1 MRDIYLVQPNYHSI
15 FNDQINYWLPY
26 SVGTI
31 WCYAYQNKIV
41 QDNFNL
47 KDIFFKRS
55 NIEQLVDTITN
66 SAIFAFSNYIWNWEY
81 NNRLARA
88 IKEKFPSS
96 KIIFGGP
103 QVTNRPLETGFFKKY
118 PYVDSVILGEGE
130 IGFEQ
135 ILIDLHNNKN
145 KKIYNAVRVDDLESI
160 PSPYTLG
167 FFDNILK
174 ENPTAIWSGVLETNR
189 GCPYACT
196 FCDWGSLTYSKVK
209 KFPLDRVF
217 EEIEWMGKNN
227 IDIMTLT
234 DANFGIFKERD
245 LAIAEKICQTKKM
258 YNAPN
263 NISMSYAKNSN
274 QNVVNIVELFTQHNL
289 SRGMT
294 ISFQSLD
301 DRVLESI
308 KRKNMDINR
317 AEEIFQLLEEK
328 QLNYYSE
335 LILGLP
341 EETLETWKEGL
352 IKIISKGQH
361 QCIDVHLTSM
371 LENSELNQPSQ
382 REKYDLKVVTV
393 EDVTYTIYD
402 DESNILEKTDI
413 VYSTNTLSNSELI
426 DALMFS
432 WIIVNLHNYGWTQIY
447 SRFLNNTNQISY
459 RDFYNDLVESVVKN
473 QLGIISEKYQDY
485 KNRSVLYFNN
495 NAEFIAQ
502 KYSHDLMR
510 DVQPFFYQ
518 NATMIEETIF
528 DFVKAK
534 YNIQSDILNNLKEL
548 QTHYVSSYNKVY
560 PYECQIDV
568 GILDTILLNKI
579 YKKNKVTVSVNV
591 TDSFLDQEDFLKKLI
606 TRRRN
611 GWGKTK
617 IKEKNGHSQITDKR

>member
-15 FNDQINYWLPY
+15 FNDQTNYWLPY

-55 NIEQLVDTITN
+55 NIDQLVDTITTN
-66 SAIFAFSNYIWNWEY
+66 AIFAFSNYIWNWEY
-81 NNRLARA
+81 NNALAKA
-88 IKEKFPSS
+88 IKEKFPFSR
-96 KIIFGGP
+96 IIFGGP

-118 PYVDSVILGEGE
+118 PYVDSIMLGEGE

-135 ILIDLHNNKN
+135 LLIDLHNNKT
-145 KKIYNAVRVDDLESI
+145 KKIYRASRIDNLESI
-160 PSPYTLG
+160 PSPYTSG
-167 FFDNILK
+167 FFDNIIK
-174 ENPTAIWSGVLETNR
+174 ENPNATWSSILETNR

-209 KFPLDRVF
+209 KITLDRVF

-227 IDIMTLT
+227 VDLIALT

-245 LAIAEKICQTKKM
+245 FAIAEKICQIKKT

-263 NISMSYAKNSN
+263 NISISYAKNSN
-274 QNVVNIVELFTQHNL
+274 QNVVNMVELFTHHNL

-294 ISFQSLD
+294 VSFQSLD
-301 DRVLESI
+301 DGVLDSI

-317 AEEIFQLLEEK
+317 AAEIFQLLEEK

-352 IKIISKGQH
+352 IKIISAGLH
-361 QCIDVHLTSM
+361 QCLDVFFTSM

-382 REKYDLKVVTV
+382 REKYDIKAVTV
-393 EDVTYTIYD
+393 KGVHYTIYD
-402 DESNILEKTDI
+402 DESNIPEKTDI
-413 VYSTNTLSNSELI
+413 VYSTNTLSNLELI
-426 DALMFS
+426 EAFMFS
-432 WIIVNLHNYGWTQIY
+432 WVIVNLHNYGWTQIY
-447 SRFLNNTNQISY
+447 SRFLNNSNQVSY
-459 RDFYNDLVESVVKN
+459 REFYYDLIESVVKN

-485 KNRSVLYFNN
+485 KNRSMLYFNDN
-495 NAEFIAQ
+495 EEFIKQ
-502 KYSHDLMR
+502 KYSHDLIR
-510 DVQPFFYQ
+510 DVQSFFYQ
-518 NATMIEETIF
+518 NAPNMEETIF
-528 DFVKAK
+528 NFVRNK
-534 YNIQSDILNNLKEL
+534 YDIRPDILDSLKDL
-548 QTHYVSSYNKVY
+548 QIHYVSSYNKIY
-560 PYECQIDV
+560 PYECKIDA
-568 GILDTILLNKI
+568 GILDTILFSKT
-579 YKKNKVTVSVNV
+579 YEKKEVTVTVNI
-591 TDSFLDQEDFLKKLI
+591 TESFLDQEDFLKKLI

-617 IKEKNGHSQITDKR
+617 IKEKNGSSPTNN

>member
-81 NNRLARA
+81 NNRLAKA

-103 QVTNRPLETGFFKKY
+103 QVTNRPLETGFFKKH
-118 PYVDSVILGEGE
+118 PYVDSIILGEGE

-135 ILIDLHNNKN
+135 ILIDIHNNKN

-485 KNRSVLYFNN
+485 KNRSVLYFND

-534 YNIQSDILNNLKEL
+534 YNIQSDILDNLKEL

-560 PYECQIDV
+560 PYECQIDI
-568 GILDTILLNKI
+568 GILDTILFNKV

-591 TDSFLDQEDFLKKLI
+591 TDSFSDQEDFLKKLI

-617 IKEKNGHSQITDKR
+617 IKEKNGHSQTTN